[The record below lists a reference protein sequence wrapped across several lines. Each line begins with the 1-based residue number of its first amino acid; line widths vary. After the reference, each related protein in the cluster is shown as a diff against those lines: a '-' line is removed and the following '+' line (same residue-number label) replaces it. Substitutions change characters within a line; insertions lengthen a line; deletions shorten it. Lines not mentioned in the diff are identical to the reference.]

1 MSRPSDPEDPD
12 ASANQLDAP
21 GAETNHGELDRWP
34 GSTENARA
42 NRPGAADGTPAPT
55 PGDKAADLASSG
67 KVGHQSMRQV
77 NRSVV
82 LDLIRDIESISRPEL
97 ARRSGLTKP
106 TVAAIVE
113 DLMREDIVRELGF
126 TDSAGAGGRPARLLE
141 FNADSAA
148 YLGIEFGVE
157 ETSVA
162 VADGRGAIRSV
173 VTSPAVKN
181 PDRALAAL
189 PELVAGA
196 LKTSRLPRARLQAV
210 GACVPGLVDQ
220 TSGQCRLAPNLG
232 WKDYPLRSELER
244 ALRRPVVVTNITQTA
259 AIAEG
264 RLGAARGVQAFIWL
278 YLGSGVGAGIVLK
291 GRPFTGTRGFAG
303 EIGHCR
309 ISDKDVPCGCGK
321 SGHLESFTSKMA
333 VIEAAQRA
341 AHEHPSSRLA
351 QMAPIR
357 ELAPLFEAAREG
369 DRVATA
375 VLARLGDDI
384 AKGVSYLVNV
394 IDPQMIVLGGSVG
407 TAGPALLEHVGKA
420 LARHALFPEPV
431 RVVQSS
437 LGDRA
442 ALIGAVLLAMQIAVP
457 SYRLVAGGEGSET
470 PTFGPFTPL
479 SGT

>member
-1 MSRPSDPEDPD
+1 MSPPSEPKDDSPV
-12 ASANQLDAP
+12 AANQLDAP
-21 GAETNHGELDRWP
+21 GGETNHAELDRWAP
-34 GSTENARA
+34 RT
-42 NRPGAADGTPAPT
+42 ADMAG
-55 PGDKAADLASSG
+55 SG
-67 KVGHQSMRQV
+67 KVGHRSMRQV

-82 LDLIRDIESISRPEL
+82 LDLIREADSISRPEL

-113 DLMREDIVRELGF
+113 DLMGEDIVRELGY

-157 ETSVA
+157 ETLVA

-173 VTSPAVKN
+173 VTSAALKN
-181 PDRALAAL
+181 PDRAMAAL
-189 PELVAGA
+189 PELVSGA
-196 LKTSRLPRARLQAV
+196 LKTSRLPRARLQAI

-220 TSGQCRLAPNLG
+220 TTGQCKLAPNLG
-232 WKDYPLRSELER
+232 WKEFPLRSELER
-244 ALRRPVVVTNITQTA
+244 TLRRPVVVTNITQTA

-264 RLGAARGVQAFIWL
+264 RLGAARGVPAFIWL
-278 YLGSGVGAGIVLK
+278 YLGSGVGSGIVLK

-321 SGHLESFTSKMA
+321 AGHLESFASKTA
-333 VIEAAQRA
+333 VIAAAQRA
-341 AHEHPSSRLA
+341 AREHPASRLA

-357 ELAPLFEAAREG
+357 ELETLFEAAREG
-369 DRVATA
+369 DKAANA

-384 AKGVSYLVNV
+384 AKGVAYLVNV

-407 TAGPALLEHVGKA
+407 TAGTALLEHVGKA
-420 LARHALFPEPV
+420 LVRHALFPEAV

-442 ALIGAVLLAMQIAVP
+442 ALIGSVLLAMQIAVP

-470 PTFGPFTPL
+470 PSFGPFTAQL
-479 SGT
+479 GT

>member
-1 MSRPSDPEDPD
+1 VGPSTLNE
-12 ASANQLDAP
+12 LD
-21 GAETNHGELDRWP
+21 GVEGRTNHDELDRW
-34 GSTENARA
+34 
-42 NRPGAADGTPAPT
+42 
-55 PGDKAADLASSG
+55 ASSSKAVEVADTG

-82 LDLIRDIESISRPEL
+82 LDLVREADSISRPEL

-106 TVAAIVE
+106 TVAAIIE
-113 DLMREDIVRELGF
+113 DLLRQDVVRELGY

-148 YLGIEFGVE
+148 YLGVDFGVE
-157 ETSVA
+157 ETLVA
-162 VADGRGAIRSV
+162 IADGRGAIRSV
-173 VTSPAVKN
+173 VTSPSLKN
-181 PDRALAAL
+181 PERAVATL
-189 PELVAGA
+189 PELVASA

-210 GACVPGLVDQ
+210 GASVPGLIDQ
-220 TSGQCRLAPNLG
+220 TTGMCKLAPNLG

-244 ALRRPVVVTNITQTA
+244 TLRRPVVVTNITQTA

-278 YLGSGVGAGIVLK
+278 YLGSGVGSGIVLK

-321 SGHLESFTSKMA
+321 SGHLESFASKNA
-333 VIEAAQRA
+333 VLEAAQRA
-341 AHEHPSSRLA
+341 ARAHPASRLA
-351 QMAPIR
+351 QMEPLR

-369 DRVATA
+369 DRAANA
-375 VLARLGDDI
+375 VLAKLGDDI

-394 IDPQMIVLGGSVG
+394 VDPQMIVLGGSVG
-407 TAGPALLEHVGKA
+407 TAGTALLEHVSRA
-420 LARHALFPEPV
+420 LPRHALFPEAV
-431 RVVQSS
+431 RVVQST
-437 LGDRA
+437 LGGRA
-442 ALIGAVLLAMQIAVP
+442 ALIGSVLLAMQIAVP

-470 PTFGPFTPL
+470 PTFGPYAAQA
-479 SGT
+479 GT

>member
-1 MSRPSDPEDPD
+1 MKEE
-12 ASANQLDAP
+12 LDAQEGLP
-21 GAETNHGELDRWP
+21 NHGQDRWDARWD
-34 GSTENARA
+34 STS
-42 NRPGAADGTPAPT
+42 AADM
-55 PGDKAADLASSG
+55 ASTG

-82 LDLIRDIESISRPEL
+82 LDLIRETDTISRPEL

-106 TVAAIVE
+106 TVAAIVDE
-113 DLMREDIVRELGF
+113 LIRADVVRELGY
-126 TDSAGAGGRPARLLE
+126 TESAGAGGRPARLLE
-141 FNADSAA
+141 LNADAAA
-148 YLGIEFGVE
+148 YLGVEFGVE
-157 ETSVA
+157 ETLVA

-173 VTSPAVKN
+173 VTSPTIKN
-181 PDRALAAL
+181 PDRAIAAL

-196 LKTSRLPRARLQAV
+196 LKASRLPRARLQAV
-210 GACVPGLVDQ
+210 GASVPGLVDQ
-220 TSGQCRLAPNLG
+220 TTGQCKLAPNLG
-232 WKDYPLRSELER
+232 WKEYPLRSELER
-244 ALRRPVVVTNITQTA
+244 LMRRPVVVTNITQTA

-278 YLGSGVGAGIVLK
+278 YLGSGVGSGIVLK

-321 SGHLESFTSKMA
+321 SGHLESFASKNA

-341 AHEHPSSRLA
+341 AREHPSSRLA
-351 QMAPIR
+351 QMGPIR
-357 ELAPLFEAAREG
+357 ELAPLFDAAREG
-369 DRVATA
+369 DRTA
-375 VLARLGDDI
+375 NTVLARLGDDI

-407 TAGPALLEHVGKA
+407 TAGAALVEHVSRA
-420 LARHALFPEPV
+420 LPRHALFPEAV

-442 ALIGAVLLAMQIAVP
+442 ALIGSVLLAMQIAVP

-470 PTFGPFTPL
+470 PTFGPFTAQ

>member
-1 MSRPSDPEDPD
+1 MSRPSEPEGGDRP
-12 ASANQLDAP
+12 SVN
-21 GAETNHGELDRWP
+21 ELDGPGPLPNHDGDRWE
-34 GSTENARA
+34 SVA
-42 NRPGAADGTPAPT
+42 
-55 PGDKAADLASSG
+55 KAADVASTG

-82 LDLIRDIESISRPEL
+82 LDLIRETDTISRPEL

-113 DLMREDIVRELGF
+113 ELIRDDVVRELGY
-126 TDSAGAGGRPARLLE
+126 TTSAGSGGRPARLLE
-141 FNADSAA
+141 LNADAAA
-148 YLGIEFGVE
+148 YLGVDFGVE
-157 ETSVA
+157 QTLVA
-162 VADGRGAIRSV
+162 IADGRGAIRSV
-173 VTSPAVKN
+173 VTAPSTKS
-181 PDRALAAL
+181 PDRAIAGL
-189 PELVAGA
+189 PELVASA

-210 GACVPGLVDQ
+210 GASVPGLIDQ
-220 TSGQCRLAPNLG
+220 TTGQCKLAPNLG
-232 WKDYPLRSELER
+232 WKEYPLRSELER
-244 ALRRPVVVTNITQTA
+244 VLRRPVVVTNITQTA

-278 YLGSGVGAGIVLK
+278 YLGSGVGSGIVLK

-309 ISDKDVPCGCGK
+309 ISDKDAPCGCGK
-321 SGHLESFTSKMA
+321 AGHLESFASKTA
-333 VIEAAQRA
+333 VIAAAQRA
-341 AHEHPSSRLA
+341 AREHPSSRLA
-351 QMAPIR
+351 QMEPIR

-369 DRVATA
+369 DRAANA

-407 TAGPALLEHVGKA
+407 AAGPALPEHVSKA
-420 LARHALFPEPV
+420 LARHALFPESV

-442 ALIGAVLLAMQIAVP
+442 ALIGSVLLAMQISVP
-457 SYRLVAGGEGSET
+457 SYRLVAGVEGSET
-470 PTFGPFTPL
+470 PTFGPFTAQ